1 MVYENNL
8 EEFYNNNVNLTYSF
22 PEEFEHK
29 TTPYLPLLID
39 GPWKEM
45 LKEARSVDDMF
56 VTHRHHSS
64 EGWTSLCIHGYG
76 ATKTD
81 ADELYPEHAGQ
92 KHSWTEVA
100 DLCPITTEYF
110 KNEFPYGCY
119 QRLRFMRLR
128 PGGYIIPHID
138 ADDWQLAAV
147 NVSLNHPKDCNLV
160 VEGVGAVPFKDSGG
174 AIAFNTSYNHC
185 VWNRGT
191 ETRYHILVHGGEADE
206 YWNNVIP
213 NSLREQSLS
222 RYTSYIDAGRDRGSM
237 IPDPN
242 TGFVNKV

>member
-45 LKEARSVDDMF
+45 LKEARAVDDMF
-56 VTHRHHSS
+56 VTHRRHSS

-100 DLCPITTEYF
+100 DLCPITAEYF